1 MSRAPRQGQLIGRG
15 IVMNADDVRQQLKR
29 ILGSPGFDAS
39 ARNHRFLEYI
49 VEETLAGRADRLKG
63 VSIAIDVFGRDAMI
77 DPQHDPVVRVEA
89 AKLRRRLERYY
100 LSAGREDPIRIDI
113 PKGGYV
119 PTFEPR
125 EPPLPDPVSVAPAG
139 ECAAAAAATPAR
151 GKARMRWPWLATG
164 LLPGLLVG
172 ALGWFG
178 MDLAPRSWSGASR
191 DAVTDLPHGPKIA
204 VLPFLNLSGDPQQ
217 AYFAEGVTDQ
227 IVTDLAQFKALF
239 VLSIESTAKYQEQS
253 ADPQRL
259 KRELGVDYLLDGSVR
274 RELDRLELS
283 TRLVDTQSGKVI
295 WAKTYDDKLDP
306 ANLFEIQDDV
316 SQQVSATVASNYGL
330 IAEVGLAGAQHRPPK
345 SFVAYDCVLRYYHY
359 QRLFDPHEHAKVRA
373 CLEHAVELDPDYSD
387 AWAVL
392 ANIYAQEHRFGFNP
406 RPQLYDSHE
415 RSLTAAYRA
424 VEIDPRNPTGQLMLA
439 NALFDRHDLVGF
451 KAAGERAIAL
461 NPNDPEPL
469 AHYGVRLVYMGEWE
483 RGLALVTKAIALNP
497 GHPQWYRDPF
507 IYVHYQTGDYQRAWV
522 EAQSQGASHDVWWLL
537 FRVMILGELGRREEA
552 QPLIEAALR
561 LKPDVRERLW
571 DMARIWNAPEPH
583 IEHIADGLRKAG
595 LAIAPAPPAS

>member
-1 MSRAPRQGQLIGRG
+1 
-15 IVMNADDVRQQLKR
+15 MNAADVREELER

-39 ARNHRFLEYI
+39 ARNRRFLEHI

-63 VSIAIDVFGRDAMI
+63 VAIAVDVFGRDATI

-100 LSAGREDPIRIDI
+100 LSAGRGDPIRIDI

-119 PTFEPR
+119 PTFAQR
-125 EPPLPDPVSVAPAG
+125 EPALSDPASIAPAG
-139 ECAAAAAATPAR
+139 ERAAAAAATPAR
-151 GKARMRWPWLATG
+151 SNVRPRWPGLATG
-164 LLPGLLVG
+164 LFAGLLVG

-178 MDLAPRSWSGASR
+178 TDLAPSSSSGGSR
-191 DAVTDLPHGPKIA
+191 EAVTDLPHGPKIA
-204 VLPFLNLSGDPQQ
+204 VLPFLNLSGDPEQ

-227 IVTDLAQFKALF
+227 IVTDLARFKALF
-239 VLSIESTAKYQEQS
+239 VLSIESTAKYQEGA

-274 RELDRLELS
+274 RETDGLRLS
-283 TRLVDTQSGKVI
+283 TRLVDARSGKII
-295 WAKTYDDKLDP
+295 WVQTYDDKLTP
-306 ANLFEIQDDV
+306 ANVFQIQDDV
-316 SQQVSATVASNYGL
+316 SQEVSAIVASNYGV
-330 IAEVGLAGAQHRPPK
+330 IAEADLAGAQHRPPK

-359 QRLFDPHEHAKVRA
+359 QRLFDPREHAKVRA

-406 RPQLYDSHE
+406 RSQLYDSYE

-424 VEIDPRNPTGQLMLA
+424 VEIEPRNPTGQLMLA
-439 NALFDRHDLVGF
+439 NALFDRHNLVAF
-451 KAAGERAIAL
+451 RKAGEQAISL

-469 AHYGVRLVYMGEWE
+469 AHYGSRLVYMGEWQ
-483 RGLALVTKAIALNP
+483 RGLALMRKAIALNP
-497 GHPQWYRDPF
+497 DHPQWYLDPF
-507 IYVHYQTGDYQRAWV
+507 IYYHYQIGDYPRAWT
-522 EAQSQGASHDVWWLL
+522 EAQNQGGSGDVWWWL
-537 FRVMILGELGRREEA
+537 FRVMILGQLGRREEA
-552 QPLIEAALR
+552 QPLIEAALK

-571 DMARIWNAPEPH
+571 DMARIWNVPDPH

-595 LAIAPAPPAS
+595 LAIEPERRPS

>member
-1 MSRAPRQGQLIGRG
+1 
-15 IVMNADDVRQQLKR
+15 MNAADVREELER
-29 ILGSPGFDAS
+29 ILGSPGFEAS
-39 ARNHRFLEYI
+39 ARNRRFLEYI
-49 VEETLAGRADRLKG
+49 VEEMLAGRGDRLKG
-63 VSIAIDVFGRDAMI
+63 VTIAIDVFGREATI

-113 PKGGYV
+113 PKGGYA
-119 PTFEPR
+119 PTFEQR
-125 EPPLPDPVSVAPAG
+125 EPALPDPASIVPAG
-139 ECAAAAAATPAR
+139 ERAAAAAATPAR
-151 GKARMRWPWLATG
+151 GNGRSRWPWLATG

-178 MDLAPRSWSGASR
+178 MDLAPRSWSGSSPDVA
-191 DAVTDLPHGPKIA
+191 TDLPHGPKIA
-204 VLPFLNLSGDPQQ
+204 VLPFVNLSGDPRQ

-274 RELDRLELS
+274 REPDRLRLS
-283 TRLVDTQSGKVI
+283 TRLVDTQSGNVI

-316 SQQVSATVASNYGL
+316 SQEVSATVASNYGL
-330 IAEVGLAGAQHRPPK
+330 IAEAGLAGAQHRPPK

-359 QRLFDPHEHAKVRA
+359 QRLFDPPEHAKVRA

-497 GHPQWYRDPF
+497 GHPQWYLDPF
-507 IYVHYQTGDYQRAWV
+507 IYVHYQRGDYQRAWV
-522 EAQSQGASHDVWWLL
+522 EAQSQGVSGDVWWLL